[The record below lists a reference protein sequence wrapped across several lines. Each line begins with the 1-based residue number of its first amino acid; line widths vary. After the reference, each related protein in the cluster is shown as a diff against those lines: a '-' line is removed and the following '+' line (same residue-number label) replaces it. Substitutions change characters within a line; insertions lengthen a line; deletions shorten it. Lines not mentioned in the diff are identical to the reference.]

1 MVKIGSLGAEAVSLE
16 LNWVIVHIQ
25 KAHNS
30 QETSHELP
38 SNSVNSH
45 ITQGGHMEPVLQ
57 DIGRILGLLKEGPLR
72 IGKAI
77 SKVQAERLHVRTDE
91 EPWSVS
97 DILAHLRACSDV
109 WGETIM
115 TILTE
120 DNPTQRYKSPRAF
133 MKRPKYL
140 DKEFAIALASYT
152 QERQKLVKV
161 LTNLDGVGWA
171 RPGTYTGT
179 TPRHRNQ
186 TVWSLTNRIVGH
198 EQPHLEQIESL
209 LR

>member
-1 MVKIGSLGAEAVSLE
+1 
-16 LNWVIVHIQ
+16 
-25 KAHNS
+25 
-30 QETSHELP
+30 
-38 SNSVNSH
+38 
-45 ITQGGHMEPVLQ
+45 MEPISQ
-57 DIGRILGLLKEGPLR
+57 DASRIVELLKQGPLR
-72 IGKAI
+72 IAKAI
-77 SKVQAERLHVRTDE
+77 RNVQRERLYLRTDE

-97 DILAHLRACSDV
+97 DILVHLRACSDV

-115 TILTE
+115 TMLSE

-133 MKRPKYL
+133 MKRPKYQNQ
-140 DKEFAIALASYT
+140 EFAAALAAYT

-161 LTNLDGVGWA
+161 LTNLNETGWV

-186 TVWSLTNRIVGH
+186 TVWSLTNRVVDH